1 MILLSNLCVLAFL
14 GADVHA
20 NVAIAADHASPIAA
34 VEPQGPPVQFFP
46 DAEDTVGPSGG
57 TPEPGSILLL
67 VGSALGYGA
76 WRLKRNKDTKES

>member
-14 GADVHA
+14 GADASASCV
-20 NVAIAADHASPIAA
+20 IAADHAVPIAV
-34 VEPQGPPVQFFP
+34 VEPQGPPMQFNP
-46 DAEDTVGPSGG
+46 KGSAAPSGG

-76 WRLKRNKDTKES
+76 WRLKRNKDAKES